1 MQIWKF
7 QKIFYFSD
15 PLCLKE
21 EKCRFRCFSRFQD
34 FQLFGPQSLNEKIAD
49 LDVLE
54 DFKIFNFLDPL
65 PHKKSKDADLD
76 VSEDFQIFNISDLP
90 KMIKMQIWIFQK
102 IFMIFNFSD
111 LPNWSKWRFVYFR
124 RF

>member
-65 PHKKSKDADLD
+65 PHKKRKDSDLMLQQILIFSTFLTPKNEKNADLN

-90 KMIKMQIWIFQK
+90 IW
-102 IFMIFNFSD
+102 
-111 LPNWSKWRFVYFR
+111 
-124 RF
+124 